1 MLAKLKTSILDVYLD
16 VYLMQVAHFNLL
28 RFADFRTLE
37 LINQINSYNLLC

>member
-1 MLAKLKTSILDVYLD
+1 MLAKLKTSILD